1 MVAGKP
7 LRIAW
12 TLFAAW
18 VQDGS
23 RKVLTSTS
31 FDRSLSDHFLR
42 DYLGTPPEISVTERP
57 A

>member
-12 TLFAAW
+12 TLFDAW

-31 FDRSLSDHFLR
+31 FDRSLADHFLR